1 MDNTQI
7 TYDPGAQLIIKT
19 TTATTVDRISL
30 FSLNIQIEDIGKKIA
45 NGQAQVDADQAQMA
59 DMIAL
64 RDGYMTNAAPLEAP
78 MPTESTD
85 PMPTEST
92 DPMPTES
99 TDPTPTESTD
109 PAPLPD
115 STTEEVG

>member
-30 FSLNIQIEDIGKKIA
+30 FSLNIQIEDISKKIA
-45 NGQAQVDADQAQMA
+45 NGQAQVAADQAQMA

-78 MPTESTD
+78 V
-85 PMPTEST
+85 
-92 DPMPTES
+92 
-99 TDPTPTESTD
+99 PTESTD

-115 STTEEVG
+115 SATEEVG